1 MVVGKDGR
9 QLRNDGFDIEM
20 RTIYGDGLVDGLV
33 ADVELLDGSRQ
44 RRQHIGKSVV
54 AGIKCSQCRKR
65 SSQDT
70 QISLESVMR
79 NVEAFQFRENKSGGR
94 KIARQL
100 LVAQVECFYVSF
112 FQGHALQ
119 LRSTLFALAHIPR
132 FLPSHLDEGG
142 IEHGE
147 EFPLLSIHL
156 VDGEGADSFLWL
168 TIIICTILDFHKD
181 IVGTFCLWNNLAAVG
196 CTLLGIGEEDIAH
209 SFALGGL
216 CQMLLAIVGNIRIR
230 EFYMIEIFWKLC
242 LIDGKLLGEGSRVI
256 AYSAHGECG
265 STGIVIVGIFCPVI
279 YAVS

>member
-9 QLRNDGFDIEM
+9 QLRNDGIDIEM

-33 ADVELLDGSRQ
+33 ADVELLDGSGQ
-44 RRQHIGKSVV
+44 RRQHIGKAIVT
-54 AGIKCSQCRKR
+54 GIECSQCRKR

-79 NVEAFQFRENKSGGR
+79 YVEAFQFRENKSGGR

-100 LVAQVECFYVSF
+100 LIAQVECFYVSF

-119 LRSTLFALAHIPR
+119 LGSTLFALAHIPG

-156 VDGEGADSFLWL
+156 VDGELIVFGTDGIWKNALNQKVGLSGVHVILIVRHHILFLRQ
-168 TIIICTILDFHKD
+168 
-181 IVGTFCLWNNLAAVG
+181 G
-196 CTLLGIGEEDIAH
+196 
-209 SFALGGL
+209 
-216 CQMLLAIVGNIRIR
+216 R
-230 EFYMIEIFWKLC
+230 
-242 LIDGKLLGEGSRVI
+242 
-256 AYSAHGECG
+256 
-265 STGIVIVGIFCPVI
+265 
-279 YAVS
+279 